1 MSKIGKVPVAIPE
14 GVTVEIAGGVMSA
27 KGKMGEQKVP
37 LSHVVEV
44 KSDGKEITVAPKDM
58 ENKEALVMW
67 GTMRSLI
74 ANAVEGVSVGFVKE
88 LELKG
93 VGYKVAL
100 KGGNVLDMTLGFSHN
115 IEFRL
120 PDGVKA
126 EIPSPTEIKL
136 ISADKALLGKT
147 ASEIRAFREPEPY
160 KGKGVKYKDETI
172 RRKEGKK
179 K

>member
-1 MSKIGKVPVAIPE
+1 MSKIGKVPVQIPE
-14 GVTVEIAGGVMSA
+14 GVTISIADGVLCA
-27 KGKMGEQKVP
+27 KGKLGEQKVAMSP
-37 LSHVVEV
+37 LLDV
-44 KSDGKEITVAPKDM
+44 KIDAKEITVVPKSM
-58 ENKEALVMW
+58 EDKAALVMW
-67 GTMRSLI
+67 GTIRSLV
-74 ANAVEGVSVGFVKE
+74 ANAVNGVAVGFVKE

-100 KGGNVLDMTLGFSHN
+100 KGSVLDMSLGYSHN
-115 IEFRL
+115 IEYRL

-160 KGKGVKYKDETI
+160 KGKGIKYKDETI

>member
-1 MSKIGKVPVAIPE
+1 MSKIGKVPVKIPE
-14 GVTVEIAGGVMSA
+14 GTTVAMDGGVLLA
-27 KGKMGEQKVP
+27 KGKLGEQRVP
-37 LSHVVEV
+37 ISPLVDV
-44 KSDGKEITVAPKDM
+44 KIEGGEITVSPKDTGG
-58 ENKEALVMW
+58 KAALVMW
-67 GTMRSLI
+67 GTMRSLV
-74 ANAVEGVSVGFVKE
+74 ANAVEGVSAGFVKE

-93 VGYKVAL
+93 VGYKVTL
-100 KGGNVLDMTLGFSHN
+100 KGNVLDMSLGYSHN
-115 IEFRL
+115 IEYRL

-147 ASEIRAFREPEPY
+147 ASEIRALREPEPY